1 MFKRHILSTFA
12 LPLQQ
17 ELLGCPKIK
26 TYICMF
32 VTHFILSKFT
42 FCILHFDIPSHC
54 YDINKRINYY
64 KPLYVVRESKLC
76 KVKKKQNVLYQ
87 DMSLINLYWYFCRCI
102 KEYIIHALY
111 IFYSKEL
118 KMWFLYFIY
127 VYEHCKFY
135 TSLCLYCMLWQ

>member
-64 KPLYVVRESKLC
+64 KPLYIVRESKLC

-87 DMSLINLYWYFCRCI
+87 DMSLINTIGIFVDASSNTLYMHYT
-102 KEYIIHALY
+102 
-111 IFYSKEL
+111 
-118 KMWFLYFIY
+118 YFIQ
-127 VYEHCKFY
+127 KN
-135 TSLCLYCMLWQ
+135 